1 MTAIESRYIVRSRAT
16 PNSIDA
22 PVPRAAPVHPV
33 HPASDK
39 RARAPIQK
47 SLSDPPLA
55 PRAPKAEVASTS

>member
-1 MTAIESRYIVRSRAT
+1 
-16 PNSIDA
+16 
-22 PVPRAAPVHPV
+22 VPRAAPVHPV